1 MKIMTNSMT
10 AFARAESAGIS
21 WEVRSVNQRY
31 LDVNLKIPDAY
42 RFLEPRLRETL
53 RNKLNRGK
61 VDCLLRVE
69 TADLEDS
76 KLELN
81 TEFVT
86 SLKAANEQIKQ
97 SIPDAREPT
106 TLEYLDWPGVLS
118 QTQVD
123 REALGERVFEIFKSA
138 LDQHIE
144 MRSREGV
151 ELERMIEDRLVT
163 LSDIVVQVRSEVEK
177 IQSRQQAKIRS
188 RIEELGVEVDAGRLE
203 QELVYQAQ
211 KSDVAE
217 ELDRLETH
225 VAEVRSA
232 LASKKPIGRR
242 LDFLMQEL
250 NREANTLSSKAIA
263 ADTTIAAVE
272 LKVIIEQMREQ
283 VQNIE

>member
-1 MKIMTNSMT
+1 MTNSMT

-69 TADLEDS
+69 TADLVDS

-151 ELERMIEDRLVT
+151 ELQRMIEDRLVT

>member
-1 MKIMTNSMT
+1 MTNSMT

-42 RFLEPRLRETL
+42 RCLEPRLRETL
-53 RNKLNRGK
+53 RNKLTRGK

-151 ELERMIEDRLVT
+151 ELQRMIEDRLVT

>member
-1 MKIMTNSMT
+1 MTNSMT

>member
-1 MKIMTNSMT
+1 MTNSMT
-10 AFARAESAGIS
+10 AFARVESSGIS

-31 LDVNLKIPDAY
+31 LDVNFKIPESF
-42 RFLEPRLRETL
+42 RFLEPALREAL
-53 RNKLNRGK
+53 RKNLTRGK
-61 VDCLLRVE
+61 VDCLLRVDNTELE
-69 TADLEDS
+69 TAEVNLNEDFLKS
-76 KLELN
+76 LKSA
-81 TEFVT
+81 TEQIRAEIPGAAEPT
-86 SLKAANEQIKQ
+86 SL
-97 SIPDAREPT
+97 D
-106 TLEYLDWPGVLS
+106 YLAWPGVIS
-118 QTQVD
+118 QNKED
-123 REALGERVFEIFKSA
+123 REVLGAKVTEVFTAGLKQ
-138 LDQHIE
+138 LKE
-144 MRSREGV
+144 MRQREGH
-151 ELERMIEDRLVT
+151 ELERMIQERLEA
-163 LSDIVVQVRSEVEK
+163 LSEIVVTVRAEVDQIQARQQEK
-177 IQSRQQAKIRS
+177 IRG

-225 VAEVRSA
+225 VAEVRST
-232 LASKKPIGRR
+232 LASNKPIGRR